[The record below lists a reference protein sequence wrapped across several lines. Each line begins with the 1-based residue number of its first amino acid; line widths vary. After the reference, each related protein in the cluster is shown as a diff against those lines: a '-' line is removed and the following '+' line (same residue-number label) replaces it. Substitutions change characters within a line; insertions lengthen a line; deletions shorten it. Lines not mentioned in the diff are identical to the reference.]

1 MNKLESY
8 IEQLNAPAKAD
19 RLAALQNIADMF
31 KSGEIPMPERNE
43 DTNNH
48 VHIEYY
54 NNYRYQ
60 WNLKKMTPVQY
71 RNHLFESIA

>member
-48 VHIEYY
+48 VHTTYY
-54 NNYRYQ
+54 FS
-60 WNLKKMTPVQY
+60 P
-71 RNHLFESIA
+71 